1 MTENLIKSH
10 LSVKRKK
17 LGKLS
22 IPTME
27 GFMLVQITDILY
39 LESDN
44 TYTKF
49 YLEDNSSIISTK
61 NIGYYELELIEEP
74 FLRVHNSFI
83 VNFTKVSKYVR
94 ADDGYLILE
103 NKKAIK
109 VSRNRK
115 DELLSFFKTV
125 RC

>member
-1 MTENLIKSH
+1 MEESNLVSKIRI
-10 LSVKRKK
+10 KRKN
-17 LGKLS
+17 LDKLS

-27 GFMLVQITDILY
+27 GYVLIQINEILY

-49 YLEDNSSIISTK
+49 YLENNNTVLSTK
-61 NIGYYELELIEEP
+61 NIGFYELELIEEP
-74 FLRVHNSFI
+74 FLRVHNSFM
-83 VNFTKVSKYVR
+83 VNFNKVTKYVR
-94 ADDGYLILE
+94 ADDGYLILH

-115 DELLSFFKTV
+115 DEMLSFFKQV
-125 RC
+125 RY

>member
-1 MTENLIKSH
+1 MNEPQKQSVLD
-10 LSVKRKK
+10 VKRQK

-27 GFMLVQITDILY
+27 GYMLILLSEILY

-44 TYTKF
+44 TYTVF
-49 YLEDNSSIISTK
+49 HLEDSTILVSTK
-61 NIGYYELELIEEP
+61 NIGFYELELLEEP
-74 FLRVHNSFI
+74 FLRVHNSYM

-94 ADDGYLILE
+94 ADDGYLILH

-115 DELLSFFKTV
+115 DEMLNFFRNVKS
-125 RC
+125 

>member
-1 MTENLIKSH
+1 MNLTTVESSLQIK
-10 LSVKRKK
+10 RQK

-27 GFMLVQITDILY
+27 GFMLIQISDILY

-49 YLEDNSSIISTK
+49 HLEDNSLIVSTK
-61 NIGYYELELIEEP
+61 NIGFYELELIEEP
-74 FLRVHNSFI
+74 FLRVHNSFM
-83 VNFTKVSKYVR
+83 VNFNKVSKYVR
-94 ADDGYLILE
+94 ADDGYLILH

-115 DELLSFFKTV
+115 DEMLSFFKSV
-125 RC
+125 RS